1 MGLKPE
7 SISLRNM
14 LFLQNHILCYLLVEY
29 QKKKGQM
36 EAVKAL
42 NVLACKGI
50 KLKLLLV
57 GYGIDDYYNDIK
69 NYVKQ
74 HRLEEYVRFIQ
85 YTDDL
90 RSLRESA
97 DIGLICSVKEAF
109 GRVTVENFFFRKF
122 YV

>member
-1 MGLKPE
+1 M
-7 SISLRNM
+7 ISK
-14 LFLQNHILCYLLVEY
+14 E
-29 QKKKGQM
+29 KGQM

-109 GRVTVENFFFRKF
+109 GRVTVENFFSQILCIGANTGGTAELITIKVEIIKIWLKR
-122 YV
+122 